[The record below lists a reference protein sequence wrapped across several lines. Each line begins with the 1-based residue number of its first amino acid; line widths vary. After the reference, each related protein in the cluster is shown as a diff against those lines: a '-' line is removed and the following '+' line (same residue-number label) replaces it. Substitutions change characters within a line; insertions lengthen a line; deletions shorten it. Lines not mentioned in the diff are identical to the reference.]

1 MGKDRTLK
9 RSSALEVDPPSNLSL
24 LETLNVFGVRAD
36 YMAQFRDYLSDEGI
50 DTDPRDVVE
59 IETRTQDHFKSQGL
73 LVVRPQV
80 ESEYADEVNLE
91 LEATGDLTPEIDIM
105 PKVGVLSSRDV
116 SANEF
121 DEKEPRII
129 PEEYLD
135 LLNWHEIYRKVWQ
148 FRKGKGYRNL
158 VCEKKTLQEILSN
171 EYYTLYCPQSMLEV
185 EHFDDLE
192 QVQQIAVMILRK
204 YIKEFYSGR
213 QSNWEQSQLSY
224 VPMDD
229 ELTRE
234 QGNFFEKYTLSVK
247 TSAEDFLSELQEAVE
262 NDSLYTNADGKPNRV
277 HFDRHLYLPLIA
289 EDTNV
294 DEEDINYSPPPLN
307 KGEKQLVTNLMSY
320 FQSSDGQK
328 VLDSWEVYLLRNQS
342 RGKGVGLLSDGNR
355 FFPDFIMWLQNGDAQ
370 HIVFLEPHGMV
381 REGEPLEDHRVKF
394 YDGID
399 SYESELAERTG
410 KDHVSL
416 HSYVISQT
424 SLNDLRDLSRVDT
437 RKEFHDVGLYF
448 QNEVSQIV
456 EDVLESASAE
466 PQETTA
472 E

>member
-1 MGKDRTLK
+1 V
-9 RSSALEVDPPSNLSL
+9 EV
-24 LETLNVFGVRAD
+24 
-36 YMAQFRDYLSDEGI
+36 
-50 DTDPRDVVE
+50 
-59 IETRTQDHFKSQGL
+59 ETRTQDHFKNQGL
-73 LVVRPQV
+73 LVVRPKV

-91 LEATGDLTPEIDIM
+91 LEVTGDLTPEIDIM
-105 PKVGVLSSRDV
+105 PQVGVLSSRDE

-121 DEKEPRII
+121 DEKEPRPI

-135 LLNWHEIYRKVWQ
+135 LLDWHEIYRKVWQ
-148 FRKGKGYRNL
+148 FRKEKGYQNL

-171 EYYTLYCPQSMLEV
+171 EYYTLYCPQSMLDV

-204 YIKEFYSGR
+204 YIKEFYSDR
-213 QSNWEQSQLSY
+213 QSSWEQSQLSY
-224 VPMDD
+224 VSMDD

-289 EDTNV
+289 EETNV
-294 DEEDINYSPPPLN
+294 DEENIDYSPPPLN
-307 KGEKQLVTNLMSY
+307 KGEKRLVTNLKSY
-320 FQSSDGQK
+320 FQADDGQSI
-328 VLDSWEVYLLRNQS
+328 LDSWEVYLLRNQS

-355 FFPDFIMWLQNGDAQ
+355 FFPDFIMWLQNEDAQ

-394 YDGID
+394 YEGID

-424 SLNDLRDLSRVDT
+424 QYFTKPLS
-437 RKEFHDVGLYF
+437 
-448 QNEVSQIV
+448 
-456 EDVLESASAE
+456 
-466 PQETTA
+466 
-472 E
+472 